1 MARPSLQRT
10 LLAGVLLVA
19 SALAAA
25 AGGDTPRWGYHG
37 RNGTQAWGDLAP
49 GFAVCKLGQFQAPID
64 IRTADAKKAPLP
76 PIKFSYAPARAVVVN
91 NGHSIQVE
99 IPAGGKVTLEDDGY
113 TLEQFHFHAPS
124 EEKIDGKPY
133 AMVAHLVYRNAQ
145 DKLAV
150 VAVLMKQGR
159 ANAALAPVF
168 DNMPGR
174 EGGKHVLKSPLNLAG
189 LLPADRAYYRF
200 KGSLTTPPCSEQ
212 VSWQVLKQPVEIS
225 KEQLAAFRKLYPM
238 NARPTQPLNG
248 RTVEQN

>member
-1 MARPSLQRT
+1 MARPFLQCT

-19 SALAAA
+19 NALAAPPA
-25 AGGDTPRWGYHG
+25 SDKPRWGYHG

-49 GFAVCKLGQFQAPID
+49 GFATCKLGRLQAPID

-76 PIKFSYAPARAVVVN
+76 PIQFSYAPARAVVVN

-99 IPAGGKVTLEDDGY
+99 IPAGGKVTLEDGEY

-133 AMVAHLVYRNAQ
+133 AMVAHLVHRNAQ
-145 DKLAV
+145 GKLAV

-159 ANAALAPVF
+159 ANAALKPVF
-168 DNMPGR
+168 DHMPGR
-174 EGGKHVLKSPLNLAG
+174 QGGKRALRSPLNLTD

-200 KGSLTTPPCSEQ
+200 TGSLTTPPCSEE
-212 VSWQVLKQPVEIS
+212 VIWQLLKQPVEIS
-225 KEQLAAFRKLYPM
+225 KAQLAAFRKLYPM
-238 NARPTQPLNG
+238 NARPIQPLNG

>member
-49 GFAVCKLGQFQAPID
+49 GFAVCKLGRLQAPID
-64 IRTADAKKAPLP
+64 IRNADAKTAPLP
-76 PIKFSYAPARAVVVN
+76 PIRFSYAPARAVVVN

-99 IPAGGKVTLEDDGY
+99 IPAGGQLALEDGEY

-133 AMVAHLVYRNAQ
+133 AMVAHLVHRNAQ
-145 DKLAV
+145 GKLAV
-150 VAVLMKQGR
+150 VAVLMKQGA
-159 ANAALAPVF
+159 ANAALKPVF
-168 DNMPGR
+168 DHMPGR
-174 EGGKHVLKSPLNLAG
+174 PGGKHALQAHLNLTD

-200 KGSLTTPPCSEQ
+200 KGSLTTPPCSEE

-225 KEQLAAFRKLYPM
+225 KAQLAAFRKLYPM